1 MDRKNYIRNR
11 ETAAGSTSR
20 LGPATST
27 IEYLF
32 DAWGEISIRLQSAL
46 SESNLF
52 LFLDY
57 DGTIVPIAN
66 TPKDALLSS
75 ERKQF
80 LHNLS
85 QYPEIQSHSLR
96 SVQVWIVS
104 GRSLDDISRLV
115 GLEGIGYVG
124 NHGLE
129 IQCPNQ
135 PVKEFYSPEHKETI
149 LKIQELLNTHF
160 AKYKGIFLEN
170 KGPILAI
177 HYRLAKPGIERE
189 ILKFI
194 ESLKEGWHGQTR
206 LSMSRGKKV
215 IEIRTAPNK
224 TKGTALEWIKK
235 NVKAVG
241 VAPYLIR
248 GKPAPT
254 CRIYLGDDKT
264 DEDAFKVLGARDIGV
279 FIGKPLPQTA
289 AAYYLLN
296 VDEVWNFLNRI
307 YELLRKR

>member
-11 ETAAGSTSR
+11 KTAAGSTSR

-85 QYPEIQSHSLR
+85 QYPKIQSHSLR

-235 NVKAVG
+235 NTKAVG
-241 VAPYLIR
+241 A
-248 GKPAPT
+248 GFKPAPT
-254 CRIYLGDDKT
+254 CRIYLGDDET
-264 DEDAFKVLGARDIGV
+264 DEDAFMALNTNDVGGFV
-279 FIGKPLPQTA
+279 GKPARQTA
-289 AAYYLLN
+289 AKYYLLN
-296 VDEVWNFLNRI
+296 VGEVWNFLHRI
-307 YELLRKR
+307 YELLCKKVPYA